1 MLTGSL
7 IQLESRDRGT
17 VEDPNMRR
25 AFTLVELLV
34 VIAIIGVLVALLL
47 PAVQAAR
54 EAARRTQCKN
64 NLKNIGLSLQN
75 YESAFKFFPTGGTT
89 FGERLECFVDR
100 GKPFNAPKQG
110 MSWAFQLLPFL
121 EQGALQN
128 VGATDVVQNTPVPLY
143 NCPSRRGPTQYAGK
157 YGTAY
162 LMDYGGATPC
172 TFNNGN
178 PGATKF
184 DAERDHGNF
193 DRVGS
198 SFWMVGAGGY
208 SGGQPPN
215 NGVYDGVIVRSP
227 WRRTAAS
234 NPTACG
240 PNPAPGE
247 FAANVPMPTKM
258 AQISDGTSNTLVVS
272 EKYIQATGEFGYV
285 GGDASDDRGWL
296 DGWDPDTM
304 RSTCARPLSD
314 GGVSEIRDSAG
325 EDQTYPF
332 GSAHASGM
340 NAVFADGSVRTIS
353 FDVAMY
359 VFNSLGTRNGE
370 AVGETTQMDGVN

>member
-1 MLTGSL
+1 
-7 IQLESRDRGT
+7 
-17 VEDPNMRR
+17 MRR

-75 YESAFKFFPTGGTT
+75 YESAFKHFPTGGTT

-128 VGATDVVQNTPVPLY
+128 VGTTDVVQNTAVPLY
-143 NCPSRRGPTQYAGK
+143 NCPSRRGPTQYTGK
-157 YGTAY
+157 YGAVY
-162 LMDYGGATPC
+162 LMDYGGANPC
-172 TFNNGN
+172 TLYNGN
-178 PGATKF
+178 ASAPKY
-184 DAERDHGNF
+184 DAERDHGNHA
-193 DRVGS
+193 RVKS
-198 SFWMVGAGGY
+198 SFWMESVGGY
-208 SGGQPPN
+208 PGSQPPS
-215 NGVYDGVIVRSP
+215 NGAYDGVIVRTP
-227 WRRTAAS
+227 WQRDTSFNQAS
-234 NPTACG
+234 CG
-240 PNPAPGE
+240 PNPSPGK
-247 FAANVPMPTKM
+247 FASNVPMPTKM
-258 AQISDGTSNTLVVS
+258 AQISDGTSNTLVIS
-272 EKYIQATGEFGYV
+272 EKYIQASSTEGYD

-314 GGVSEIRDSAG
+314 AGVSEIRDGDAG

-332 GSAHASGM
+332 GSAHSSGM
-340 NAVFADGSVRTIS
+340 NGVFADGSVRTMS
-353 FDVAMY
+353 YDVTMY

-370 AVGETTQMDGVN
+370 AIGETTQMDGVN

>member
-1 MLTGSL
+1 
-7 IQLESRDRGT
+7 
-17 VEDPNMRR
+17 MRR

-47 PAVQAAR
+47 PAIQAAR

-75 YESAFKFFPTGGTT
+75 YESVFKFFPTGGTT
-89 FGERLECFVDR
+89 FGERLECFVEG
-100 GKPFNAPKQG
+100 GKPWNAPKQG
-110 MSWAFQLLPFL
+110 MSWAFQILPFL

-128 VGATDVVQNTPVPLY
+128 IGTTSIVQNTPVALY
-143 NCPSRRGPTQYAGK
+143 NCPSRRGATQYTGS

-162 LMDYGGATPC
+162 LMDYGSAHPC
-172 TFNNGN
+172 TFNNGL
-178 PGATKF
+178 PGSAKF
-184 DAERDHGNF
+184 NAERDHDNF
-193 DRVGS
+193 ARVNS
-198 SFWMVGAGGY
+198 SFWMLSAGGY

-227 WRRTAAS
+227 WRRSSSS

-247 FAANVPMPTKM
+247 FATNVPKPTKM
-258 AQISDGTSNTLVVS
+258 AQISDGTSNTLVVG
-272 EKYIQATGEFGYV
+272 EKYILATTYD

-304 RSTCARPLSD
+304 RSTCAEPLND
-314 GGVSEIRDSAG
+314 AQISEIRDEAS
-325 EDQTYPF
+325 EDQTYLM
-332 GSAHASGM
+332 GSAHAAGFHG
-340 NAVFADGSVRTIS
+340 VFADGSVRTIS
-353 FDVAMY
+353 YDVDMLI
-359 VFNSLGTRNGE
+359 FNSLGTRGGE
-370 AVGETTQMDGVN
+370 ADGETSQMDGVN